1 MLKPHKNVEEQIQ
14 NSQKKQVIETNRS
27 IGKILELDYQL
38 EEEISKQISVNVS
51 DIEKVTEK
59 Q

>member
-27 IGKILELDYQL
+27 IGKILELDY
-38 EEEISKQISVNVS
+38 
-51 DIEKVTEK
+51 
-59 Q
+59 